1 MDIKKAGN
9 LLCCQ
14 FHNLRPSHCLKDK
27 TDNTEVHTEYVYT
40 AQITHHMH
48 MRTNAYSYNV

>member
-1 MDIKKAGN
+1 MDIKKAWN

-40 AQITHHMH
+40 AQITHHMY
-48 MRTNAYSYNV
+48 MRTDTYSYNV